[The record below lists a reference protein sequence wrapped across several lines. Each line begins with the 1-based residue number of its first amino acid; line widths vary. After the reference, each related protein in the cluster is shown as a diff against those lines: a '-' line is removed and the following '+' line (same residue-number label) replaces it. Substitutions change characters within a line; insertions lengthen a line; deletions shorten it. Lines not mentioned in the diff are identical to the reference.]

1 MVRQLGELYATGE
14 YSAARLAVQFGLHT
28 DAVHEML
35 QCPVYA
41 GFIACN
47 DHIYQGKHIAIWPPE
62 LWARIQ
68 ATHEQRSRRRGR
80 AISATPRLLTGLLMC
95 AGCGA
100 PLWAHSRERYRCSTL
115 ATKQPGPIDGLVCVG
130 GITPTAPIE
139 QVVIAMLGGL
149 AGIPGLLADV
159 NQAIGHSA
167 TQSPVRRGRTDL
179 ALAQLK
185 KRFLDDK
192 ISSAEYEHQKR
203 VLESEAQSEPISLL
217 VPDPKIAR
225 RLLLNLPALIQ
236 AAAPEELRPVVQ
248 ELITEVYV
256 RKQDVIAIR
265 PTVIGS
271 DIFGAAT
278 VRGDEWLWQLE
289 HGAVCPPGPP
299 TRTF

>member
-1 MVRQLGELYATGE
+1 
-14 YSAARLAVQFGLHT
+14 
-28 DAVHEML
+28 
-35 QCPVYA
+35 
-41 GFIACN
+41 
-47 DHIYQGKHIAIWPPE
+47 
-62 LWARIQ
+62 
-68 ATHEQRSRRRGR
+68 
-80 AISATPRLLTGLLMC
+80 
-95 AGCGA
+95 
-100 PLWAHSRERYRCSTL
+100 L